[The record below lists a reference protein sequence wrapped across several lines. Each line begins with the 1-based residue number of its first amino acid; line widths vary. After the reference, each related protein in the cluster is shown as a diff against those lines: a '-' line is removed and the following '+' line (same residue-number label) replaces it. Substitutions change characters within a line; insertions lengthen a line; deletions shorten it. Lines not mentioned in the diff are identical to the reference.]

1 MAMTTPAAAW
11 QPEQERIDREELE
24 QLQLERLE
32 ATLTRAYRHVPYYRQ
47 RFDEVGFD
55 PDGFR
60 SLADLARLPFT
71 TKEDLRTHQPYGL
84 FAVPLRDVVRLHAS
98 SGTTGQA
105 TAVGYTRNDLRTW
118 AELAARCLVAGGVT
132 RDDVVQI
139 AFDYGLFTGAFGL
152 HAGAERLGA
161 SVIPV
166 SSADAARQVAILRDY
181 KSTALCCAPSRAL
194 AIAEAVAAGGLP
206 RGALHLK
213 WGLLGAEPWSEAM
226 RRDIEEK
233 LGVVATDNYGLSEV
247 MGPGVAGECLARSG
261 LHVAEDHFLIEVIDP
276 VTLAPVAPGQRGEL
290 VITTLS
296 REATPLVRY
305 RTRDLTALVP
315 GQCGCGR
322 TLRRIERVKGRT
334 DDLLFV
340 KGVKVFPSEIEAALF
355 SVEGVQPRFQVVLER
370 RGGED
375 QATVLV
381 EVDDGT
387 FFDEM
392 KRQAELKAAIQR
404 RLVADLGV
412 TVEVK
417 LVGPRGIERAGGKA
431 QRVVD
436 RRGEGG

>member
-1 MAMTTPAAAW
+1 MAMTTPATTW

-32 ATLTRAYRHVPYYRQ
+32 ATLTRAYRHVPYYRK

-84 FAVPLRDVVRLHAS
+84 FAVPLRDVVRVHAS

-105 TAVGYTRNDLRTW
+105 TAVGFTRNDLRTW
-118 AELAARCLVAGGVT
+118 AELTARTLVAGGVT

-166 SSADAARQVAILRDY
+166 SSADAARQVAILKDY
-181 KSTALCCAPSRAL
+181 KSTALCCAPSRAV
-194 AIAEAVAAGGLP
+194 AIADAVAAAGLP
-206 RGALHLK
+206 RGALHLR
-213 WGLLGAEPWSEAM
+213 WGLFGAEPWSEVV
-226 RRDIEEK
+226 RRELEDK

-247 MGPGVAGECLARSG
+247 MGPGVAGECLARAG
-261 LHVAEDHFLIEVIDP
+261 LHVAEDHFLVEVVDP
-276 VTLAPVAPGQRGEL
+276 STLVPVAPGQPGEL
-290 VITTLS
+290 VVTTLS

-305 RTRDLTALVP
+305 RTRDLTALIP
-315 GQCGCGR
+315 GDCACGR

-355 SVEGVQPRFQVVLER
+355 AVEGALPHFQVVLER

-381 EVDDGT
+381 EVDEET

-404 RLVADLGV
+404 RLATDLGV
-412 TVEVK
+412 AVEVR
-417 LVGPRGIERAGGKA
+417 LVGPRGIERVEGKA
-431 QRVVD
+431 RRVVD
-436 RRGEGG
+436 RRGDAS